1 VRRRRW
7 SGRRPTPCI
16 RRAEAAAWGG
26 RQDPDISIRRR
37 ALDLVYLLV
46 NPGNVRPLVAE
57 LLNFL
62 STADVARSRTRP
74 TPESGGGAPGR
85 RAPGDR
91 RGTGQEFKEDLTSK
105 ICALVAKQAPSRKFQ
120 TDTTIKVCPRPRR
133 PAALPRFATP

>member
-1 VRRRRW
+1 M
-7 SGRRPTPCI
+7 
-16 RRAEAAAWGG
+16 
-26 RQDPDISIRRR
+26 
-37 ALDLVYLLV
+37 

-105 ICALVAKQAPSRKFQ
+105 ICALVAKQAPPPPPSPPVL
-120 TDTTIKVCPRPRR
+120 TGHVSSLAPY
-133 PAALPRFATP
+133 